1 MMKNK
6 SIIILLLV
14 FAFGCES
21 NTGEVA
27 TRTVDITLK
36 FNHFWD
42 GVPLSASD
50 FNQFKFTNENGEVIS
65 IERLRYAISQLN
77 VGGET
82 KNYHLIN
89 IGENTG
95 SVITVRTISSNVL
108 PLNFTFGF
116 ANEFTADNDYI
127 NGNYQDLN
135 SVNFNVPAML
145 GGGYHYMQFDGKY
158 KDNNNQ
164 DANFNYHTI
173 RAVDNSDP
181 NNLVFEDTSFL
192 VDLGMLNISRNATIE
207 IKVNIAEW
215 FKNPNKWDL
224 KQLNTMLMPNF
235 EAQKMMSANGKS
247 VFSLGAITQ
256 L

>member
-1 MMKNK
+1 MKK
-6 SIIILLLV
+6 LLLIFILSTV
-14 FAFGCES
+14 FFGCES
-21 NTGEVA
+21 NTGETA
-27 TRTVDITLK
+27 TRTVEITLK
-36 FNHFWD
+36 FTHFWD
-42 GVPLSASD
+42 DVPLSASD

-65 IERLRYAISQLN
+65 IERLRYAVSNLT
-77 VGGET
+77 VGAET

-89 IGENTG
+89 IGQNTG
-95 SVITVRTISSNVL
+95 SEISVLTNSSTEL
-108 PLNFTFGF
+108 PLSFSFGF

-158 KDNNNQ
+158 KDSNNQ
-164 DANFNYHTI
+164 DANFNYHAI

-215 FKNPNKWDL
+215 FKNPNTWDL
-224 KQLNTMLMPNF
+224 NQLNTMLMPNF

-256 L
+256 